1 MSIHRDHDAP
11 FQTDH
16 PENLSWLQQG
26 NSPQLGQPG
35 HHPINGFAAAFCPGM
50 AQGVG
55 AALGLLQLG
64 LCSSLYCVLEG
75 AVEKGKSVRLLQTH
89 LIHSKQIKGTH
100 QFFNLVLAW
109 PFCLAKWLYSASPIC
124 HSCMLLDESRTP
136 QLPSCALSL
145 QSPQAEADLQGEL
158 GCWILGEAE
167 KLYVISV

>member
-89 LIHSKQIKGTH
+89 MIHSKQIKGTH
-100 QFFNLVLAW
+100 QFFNLALAW
-109 PFCLAKWLYSASPIC
+109 PFCLAKWLYSASPVC
-124 HSCMLLDESRTP
+124 HSCMLLDESGN
-136 QLPSCALSL
+136 PSYLHVPWVCRALRQRLICRESWGAGFWGR
-145 QSPQAEADLQGEL
+145 Q
-158 GCWILGEAE
+158 
-167 KLYVISV
+167 KN